1 MLVAVNGS
9 VFICT
14 HVHPSIWHIS
24 FFSEIGEQIESSAS
38 SSQTFSPFVVVFGVT
53 LTTCTLLFRLL
64 LYSQYYE
71 FSVLNFFVTL

>member
-9 VFICT
+9 VFTCT
-14 HVHPSIWHIS
+14 HVHTSMWHI
-24 FFSEIGEQIESSAS
+24 FFSEIGEQIESSAR
-38 SSQTFSPFVVVFGVT
+38 SSQTSPSVVVFGVT
-53 LTTCTLLFRLL
+53 LATCTLLFRLL